1 MNTKTTTTVQ
11 ALLSVLVGRDPN
23 EVIIIENNE
32 LRIVSTINLLSND
45 PQPMGQM
52 FQVMQA
58 AVRPLVPTTK
68 PTEEVPAPEVAVV
81 EVATVDK
88 IKRATPNVINGNR
101 AWCPDEL
108 KVMAALRAKG
118 VSFYDIAKAFGRT
131 SRAIECQLHY
141 LRHPEARPAPKPR
154 VVPSSL
160 VLV

>member
-23 EVIIIENNE
+23 EEIIIENNQ
-32 LRIVSTINLLSND
+32 LRIVSTINLLSPE

-58 AVRPLVPTTK
+58 AVRPLIPTTK
-68 PTEEVPAPEVAVV
+68 PAEEVPAPEVA
-81 EVATVDK
+81 AVDK
-88 IKRATPNVINGNR
+88 IKRVTPNVLNGNR

-154 VVPSSL
+154 VVPIETNSL
-160 VLV
+160 ALV